1 MTSAQLMAQAKALE
15 QKEKYD
21 AETKEM
27 NQLIEQY
34 VGKCFGTSKFRQKSK
49 ASFQKAIY
57 IEKIERYEEHK
68 HATAEGTIVC
78 SYQSIYVSK
87 SPDWKNKKNTNINYT
102 VGNYTTHLNSGQY
115 NMFYNM
121 YNLIDR
127 MKEIPYNTFLELFLA
142 GETANQV
149 IEDAFSGNMQL
160 EIEKTIGDSS
170 DQSKLEESCKIA
182 GVELIDL
189 EKHLPLLNV
198 IRYSDLP
205 GYMEDRFLIKSLA
218 KVALETQIKLNETR
232 MSDTWCDHRRYRAF
246 QTENEV
252 ISSYIKKLKL

>member
-1 MTSAQLMAQAKALE
+1 MNSAELMAKAKALAK
-15 QKEKYD
+15 KERYE
-21 AETKEM
+21 AETREM

-49 ASFQKAIY
+49 ASYHKAIY

-78 SYQSIYVSK
+78 SYQSIYVSNG
-87 SPDWKNKKNTNINYT
+87 PDWKNKKNTNINYA
-102 VGNYTTHLNSGQY
+102 VGNYTQHLNSGGH

-121 YNLIDR
+121 HNLIDR
-127 MKEIPYNTFLELFLA
+127 MQEIPYSTFLELFIA
-142 GETANQV
+142 GENANQI
-149 IEDAFSGNMQL
+149 IEDAFSGKLNL
-160 EIEKTIGDSS
+160 EVEKTIGDSS

-189 EKHLPLLNV
+189 EKHLPLLDA
-198 IRYSDLP
+198 IRYSELP

-218 KVALETQIKLNETR
+218 KVALETQIKLNQAK
-232 MSDTWCDHRRYRAF
+232 MSDRWCDHRRYQSFER
-246 QTENEV
+246 ENEV
-252 ISSYIKKLKL
+252 ISSYIRKLKL